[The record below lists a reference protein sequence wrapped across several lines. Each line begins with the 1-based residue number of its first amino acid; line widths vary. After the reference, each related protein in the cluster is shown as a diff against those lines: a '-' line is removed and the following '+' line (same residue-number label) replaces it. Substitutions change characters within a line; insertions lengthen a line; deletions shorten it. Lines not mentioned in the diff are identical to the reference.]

1 MRRVFLCAL
10 MTALCL
16 LPSGCSTAGSRDK
29 EDELALGI
37 RTQYIAMNACAGQV
51 ALTADYGERVYE
63 YVLSFSYEK
72 DNGLT
77 LTVVEPANLAGITAK
92 VEDGSTTLQYD
103 GVVLETGPL
112 SGTGLS
118 PIDALPALLTYA
130 KEGYIAECG
139 MERLGEVSCLRIC
152 CRDPNAK
159 LGEGEE
165 GALWFDAGT
174 HDLVR
179 GEISSDGFVVV
190 RCEFQEFSLQ

>member
-1 MRRVFLCAL
+1 MI
-10 MTALCL
+10 TLCL
-16 LPSGCSTAGSRDK
+16 LPAGCSGTGDGDK
-29 EDELALGI
+29 ADELALGI

-72 DNGLT
+72 ENGLT
-77 LTVVEPANLAGITAK
+77 LTVVEPDNLAGITAK

-139 MERLGEVSCLRIC
+139 METLGEVSCLRIC

-159 LGEGEE
+159 PGEGEE